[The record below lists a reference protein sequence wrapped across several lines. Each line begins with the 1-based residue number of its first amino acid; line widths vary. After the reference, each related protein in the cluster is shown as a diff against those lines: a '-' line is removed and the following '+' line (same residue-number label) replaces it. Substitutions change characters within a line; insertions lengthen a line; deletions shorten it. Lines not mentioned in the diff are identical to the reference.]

1 MSAPTTPPPAPR
13 DADVPDPGERAFM
26 EWWRLELIAATD
38 AADEQGSETAD
49 WLGISKSAYYRRRR
63 GEMPFTAY
71 EFVRLSQRFGLEMTP
86 PADRVPRF
94 GFDVPLEADAAFD
107 EARYLRQL
115 EGTAQLFEGYAEV
128 EILVSATDIPV
139 FYLFAE
145 PDLAALKRYL
155 FGLAIDARGARPF
168 ALARAHREHAQ
179 FIVRAAQVARAYRSA
194 DREEAWGPSP
204 LRSLVYQVLLL
215 VESAAVSPAD
225 TEQLFGGMLRVVDR
239 LEAELTAPSESVPGK
254 PRAQDPSR
262 EAGELRLWQN
272 RLHATSSIIAVRSPT
287 LERLYVTFDNP
298 NFFAS
303 DDPRAAHYFGAH
315 FAALRKRSL
324 RIAGHGAQSPARY
337 CAELRDYVGAGRK
350 RAARLFAE
358 RAEVEL

>member
-1 MSAPTTPPPAPR
+1 MSAPDLPA
-13 DADVPDPGERAFM
+13 DAFPDPGERAFM

-38 AADEQGSETAD
+38 AAGEQGAETAE

-63 GEMPFTAY
+63 GGMPFTAY
-71 EFVRLSQRFGLEMTP
+71 EFVRLSQRFGLDMTP

-115 EGTAQLFEGYAEV
+115 EGTARLFDGHAGI
-128 EILVSATDIPV
+128 EILASATDIPI

-168 ALARAHREHAQ
+168 ALARAHRDHAA
-179 FIVRAAQVARAYRSA
+179 FVVRAAQVARVYRSA

-204 LRSLVYQVLLL
+204 LRSLIYQVLLL
-215 VESAAVSPAD
+215 AESAAVSPEDA
-225 TEQLFGGMLRVVDR
+225 EALFAAMQRVVDR
-239 LEAELTAPSESVPGK
+239 LEAELAAAPAPAG
-254 PRAQDPSR
+254 RARNAAPK
-262 EAGELRLWQN
+262 AGALRLWQN
-272 RLHATSSIIAVRSPT
+272 RLHATSSIIAVRSAS

-303 DDPRAAHYFGAH
+303 DDARAAEYFRAH

-324 RIAGHGAQSPARY
+324 RIAGHGALSPARY
-337 CAELRDYVGAGRK
+337 CAELRAYVAKGRE
-350 RAARLFAE
+350 RVAQVFGE
-358 RAEVEL
+358 RADVEL

>member
-1 MSAPTTPPPAPR
+1 
-13 DADVPDPGERAFM
+13 M

-38 AADEQGSETAD
+38 AAEEQGAETAD

-71 EFVRLSQRFGLEMTP
+71 EFVRLSQRFGLDMTP

-115 EGTAQLFEGYAEV
+115 EGTAQLFDGHAGV
-128 EILVSATDIPV
+128 GILASATDIPV

-168 ALARAHREHAQ
+168 NLARAHRDHAE

-204 LRSLVYQVLLL
+204 LRSLTYQVLLL
-215 VESAAVSPAD
+215 VESAAVSIEDARS
-225 TEQLFGGMLRVVDR
+225 LFGGMRRVVDR
-239 LEAELTAPSESVPGK
+239 LEAELSTATEPAGAATP
-254 PRAQDPSR
+254 PRGSAHVG
-262 EAGELRLWQN
+262 ALRLWQN
-272 RLHATSSIIAVRSPT
+272 RLHATSSIIAVRSPSI
-287 LERLYVTFDNP
+287 ERLYVTFDNP

-303 DDPRAAHYFGAH
+303 DDPRAAEYFRAH
-315 FAALRKRSL
+315 FGVLRKRSL

-337 CAELRDYVGAGRK
+337 CAELRAYIDTG
-350 RAARLFAE
+350 LE
-358 RAEVEL
+358 RAESAFRARAAVDL